1 LGGPPIRFSNH
12 RRAAESGPAVVRARE
27 RQALAPLSSDYFFLV
42 DFFELDFFVV
52 AFFVDFDFVDFVAII
67 APSRCNRPLVWPAN
81 TSLYRFSTTSE

>member
-1 LGGPPIRFSNH
+1 LGEGRRSVFSNH

-27 RQALAPLSSDYFFLV
+27 RQALAPPSSDYFFLPV

-67 APSRCNRPLVWPAN
+67 APSRCNRPLVWPASI
-81 TSLYRFSTTSE
+81 TLYRFWQ